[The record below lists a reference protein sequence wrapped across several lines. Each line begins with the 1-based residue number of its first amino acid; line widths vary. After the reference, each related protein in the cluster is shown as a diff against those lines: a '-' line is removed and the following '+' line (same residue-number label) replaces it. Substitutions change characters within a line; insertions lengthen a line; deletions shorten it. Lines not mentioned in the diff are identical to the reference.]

1 MRVPVTPRTNA
12 PAGELGYERPV
23 DVTAGTRMLAD
34 VVGKYAQYAQE
45 RQNQRQMFD
54 VQKRLVD
61 ETVNIQ
67 QDFKQRS
74 EAKLLGAPNF
84 TQEVATAYDTRHAQM
99 VKDLKDQ
106 GYSDEAVN
114 EFATRLGTIRAQ
126 YVAKAIDFQDKSN
139 FAKGLDDSDQMVT
152 SLSQYVGA
160 NPNDVGSALD
170 EFKSS
175 LTHLGLDPIE
185 QNTIYL
191 KGKGTILKAA
201 QQGFAIAHPDV
212 VLGLFGLPNEITVNS
227 PTNLPDG
234 QQFSLPNYIQKLGP
248 AEGTGKNPRSSAV
261 GFGQFTD
268 DTWVDTYKKVYGDT
282 KETRAQI
289 LAKKSDTATATKLT
303 EKLTSDNIQGLQND
317 PKGAKP
323 INDATVYLAHFLGL
337 GGALA
342 TLNAHADA
350 TMQSLIGKPNGPAR
364 NDPIR
369 SNPEVFAKVKT
380 AADMIA
386 WAQNKMGVAD
396 ATSNTQMVMGYPVVD
411 NPDRSQWGNRADG
424 TPKGS
429 GWLGPLKRPDGSIS
443 TEISVGVNIDG
454 KETEIPLMVPGLKK
468 SELDYL
474 MNNDPSSPDFQKN
487 MPKGLLQKAEN
498 HAKEQI
504 SQGLSPFKQD
514 AGGLTPEDI
523 ASLRESYDRATPS
536 TAPAL
541 FQNGEKIPF
550 EQFQAMA
557 HAPGTAD
564 AVAARRVEMTQGVR
578 FDAQGKTGVPVL
590 DLATGED
597 RLQMLNTARTIFN
610 EREADAMQAQRKAHD
625 DWYNG
630 FLNKLQDGT
639 LGQTDLDNAYKSG
652 QITDFDER
660 KKAQAIIDDK
670 NDKTKY
676 LRLFGTML
684 ASGQKFNPY
693 DNEAQKAVDAGFEK
707 AITLKENG
715 QAPDPFVTALVAWRK
730 TGILPTQGGVMLR
743 GALIG
748 TDPKQVAAAASVA
761 SNMLKENPNA
771 FASVTGGDEIGKAA
785 ATYAHY
791 VDDLGMDATSAANKI
806 ALMNSPEGQ
815 ARAKLSENDPQR
827 QHLIDII
834 NGKGRQAGIDINKVV
849 NDAIFGEK
857 GWGSTLTFGLF
868 DPQRGQFNPTQAA
881 EAKSTYTELAL
892 EHFDKYHDAG
902 AAQAYAQKQ
911 MSRFYG
917 VEGTRLMKYPPTKA
931 YPEIMGSRDY
941 IYKQASED
949 VSKFVGFKVPPEDV
963 FLQPTANGST
973 ANAFR
978 NGKAPPYDLYYVT
991 HDNGQ
996 TNYHYVPG
1004 KVFVADI
1011 NKAKQDAAKQ
1021 ANEQRQQMLRNRAAM
1036 SSVIR
1041 AKGGG

>member
-45 RQNQRQMFD
+45 RQDQRQMFD

-74 EAKLLGAPNF
+74 DAEPLGAPNF
-84 TQEVATAYDTRHAQM
+84 TQDIATAYDTRHSQM
-99 VKDLKDQ
+99 VQQLKDQ

-114 EFATRLGTIRAQ
+114 EFATRLGAIRAQ
-126 YVAKAIDFQDKSN
+126 YIAKAIDFQDKSN
-139 FAKGLDDSDQMVT
+139 FAKGLNDSDQMVT
-152 SLSQYVGA
+152 SLSQYAGA

-170 EFKSS
+170 ELKSS

-185 QNTIYL
+185 QDSIYQ
-191 KGKGTILKAA
+191 KSKGTILKAA

-227 PTNLPDG
+227 PSNLPDG
-234 QQFSLPNYIQKLGP
+234 QQFSLPNYLQKLGP

-289 LAKKSDTATATKLT
+289 LAKKQDTATATKLT

-323 INDATVYLAHFLGL
+323 VNDATVYLAHFLGL

-369 SNPEVFAKVKT
+369 SNPEIFAKVKT

-396 ATSNTQMVMGYPVVD
+396 ATVNATAD
-411 NPDRSQWGNRADG
+411 NN
-424 TPKGS
+424 
-429 GWLGPLKRPDGSIS
+429 
-443 TEISVGVNIDG
+443 
-454 KETEIPLMVPGLKK
+454 
-468 SELDYL
+468 
-474 MNNDPSSPDFQKN
+474 
-487 MPKGLLQKAEN
+487 
-498 HAKEQI
+498 
-504 SQGLSPFKQD
+504 
-514 AGGLTPEDI
+514 GLTPEDI

-564 AVAARRVEMTQGVR
+564 AVAVRRVEMAQGVR
-578 FDAQGKTGVPVL
+578 FDAQGKTGIPVI
-590 DLATGED
+590 DLASGED

-639 LGQTDLDNAYKSG
+639 LGQSDLDNAYKSG

-693 DNEAQKAVDAGFEK
+693 DNDAQKAVDAGFEK
-707 AITLKENG
+707 GLEYKENG
-715 QAPDPFVTALVAWRK
+715 QPVDPFTLALVTWRK
-730 TGILPTQGGVMLR
+730 TGILPTQGAVMLR
-743 GALIG
+743 GALVG
-748 TDPKQVAAAASVA
+748 TDPQGVAAAASVA

-791 VDDLGMDATSAANKI
+791 VDDLGMNATTAANKI
-806 ALMNSPEGQ
+806 AQMNSPEGQ

-881 EAKSTYTELAL
+881 EAKQTYTELAL
-892 EHFDKYHDAG
+892 EHFDKYHDAE
-902 AAQAYAQKQ
+902 AAQAYAKQQ

-949 VSKFVGFKVPPEDV
+949 VSKFVGFTVPPEDV

-978 NGKAPPYDLYYVT
+978 NGKVPPYDLYYVT

-996 TNYHYVPG
+996 TSYHYVPG

-1021 ANEQRQQMLRNRAAM
+1021 ANEQRQQLIRNRAAM